1 MFYEENYTNRTC
13 YTYSK
18 KLFKLMRK
26 FIKETPALVSIILLP
41 TILWTIIFGIEL
53 AIGYF
58 LPIQFVGPLAGLSG
72 VAIGIYVSHVKN
84 SQ

>member
-13 YTYSK
+13 YTYRK

-41 TILWTIIFGIEL
+41 TILWTIIASIEYT
-53 AIGYF
+53 IGHF
-58 LPIQFVGPLAGLSG
+58 LPIQFVGPLAALSG
-72 VAIGIYVSHVKN
+72 VAIGTYVNHVKN
-84 SQ
+84 S